1 MAPVKIDRK
10 LSFMCLLNE
19 KRQCHGFS
27 WVPIFSSKSSNAKY
41 KTLGTS
47 QANSGGKNSG
57 IILRE
62 ARYSLVQ
69 NISCILYNKGSYC
82 KFSGDLKKYS
92 QGHQKVFALSKGNI
106 HTKLINI
113 LSLI

>member
-27 WVPIFSSKSSNAKY
+27 WVPIFSPKSSNAKY

-47 QANSGGKNSG
+47 QANSGGKNPG

-62 ARYSLVQ
+62 VRYWFKTYHAYYIIKGHIVSSLV
-69 NISCILYNKGSYC
+69 
-82 KFSGDLKKYS
+82 
-92 QGHQKVFALSKGNI
+92 
-106 HTKLINI
+106 T
-113 LSLI
+113 